1 MPNQHLHRR
10 CRLAALSIVLL
21 VLGACA
27 QTPGVSTRSTAGEAV
42 PSVNLDTSSMAAR
55 WRAINRLGYGPSPAL
70 LQSVQGAPD
79 ARQWAHT
86 QLDAAWAASQRAP
99 ALPPTLA
106 EIDLTLPQLFE
117 GAKKERLA
125 RAAVTVASPVN
136 EALPIEKRFDFSQP
150 TEALHFNRTMVN
162 KAVVWRLASCSDD
175 SLENPLLARMTEFW
189 FNHFNIYQNKGP
201 VRPFGGH
208 YALHVA
214 RAHAL
219 GKFEDLVLA
228 SAQHPAMLFYL
239 DQWQSVDPQSA
250 RDNRGLNEN
259 YARELL
265 ELHTLGVHGGYTQD
279 DVRALARVLT
289 GWTISAQSATGFQ
302 FVSRSHDAGS
312 KTVLGQTYP
321 ASPAQAG
328 QSEGEQAIRFLARQP
343 ATAKRI
349 TLRLAQ
355 YFVADTP
362 PPDLLAA
369 MEARFLASGGD
380 IRQVMRVLLDSPAF
394 WASENRLFK
403 TPYEFACTALR
414 TVRAFEDRSKWV
426 QAWGYAAAAGQP
438 IHQWQT
444 PDGYPFD
451 SATWLAPEALTR
463 RVDFALNIARNA
475 PEWDALYP
483 LLSPDSRSAVL
494 QQGPAQRLGFVLG
507 SPEFMYK

>member
-1 MPNQHLHRR
+1 MHNRHLHSR
-10 CRLAALSIVLL
+10 CRLAAIGVLLL

-27 QTPGVSTRSTAGEAV
+27 HAPGPGPRSQAGETAATA
-42 PSVNLDTSSMAAR
+42 SFDTNSMAAR
-55 WRAINRLGYGPSPAL
+55 WRALNRLGYGPSPAL
-70 LQSVQGAPD
+70 LQSVQSAPD
-79 ARQWAHT
+79 ARQWAHA
-86 QLDAAWAASQRAP
+86 QLEAAWAASQQAP

-106 EIDLTLPQLFE
+106 EINLTLPQLFE
-117 GAKKERLA
+117 GAKKEREA
-125 RAAVTVASPVN
+125 RAAVTAASPVN
-136 EALPIEKRFDFSQP
+136 EALPNDKRFDFSQP

-162 KAVVWRLASCSDD
+162 KAVAWRLASCSND

-228 SAQHPAMLFYL
+228 SAQHPAMLYYL

-289 GWTISAQSATGFQ
+289 GWTISGQTAKGFQ
-302 FVSRSHDAGS
+302 FVSRAHDNGT
-312 KTVLGQTYP
+312 KTVLGHKYP
-321 ASPAQAG
+321 ASPLQAG

-349 TLRLAQ
+349 ALRLAQ
-355 YFVADTP
+355 YFVADAP

-369 MEARFLASGGD
+369 LEARFLASGGD
-380 IRQVMRVLLDSPAF
+380 IRHVMQVLLDSPAF

-403 TPYEFACTALR
+403 TPYEFACTALH
-414 TVRAFEDRSKWV
+414 TVRAGEDRSKWV
-426 QAWGYAAAAGQP
+426 QAWGYAAVAGQP

-463 RVDFALNIARNA
+463 RLDFALNIARNA

-483 LLSPDSRSAVL
+483 LLSPATRSAVL
-494 QQGPAQRLGFVLG
+494 QQGAAQRLGFVLG

>member
-1 MPNQHLHRR
+1 MPNQHLHSR
-10 CRLAALSIVLL
+10 CRLAALGIVLL

-27 QTPGVSTRSTAGEAV
+27 QTPGLGARSPAGEAA
-42 PSVNLDTSSMAAR
+42 PSVNLDTRSMAAR
-55 WRAINRLGYGPSPAL
+55 WRALNRLGYGPSPAL
-70 LQSVQGAPD
+70 LQSVQSAPD

-86 QLDAAWAASQRAP
+86 LLDAAWAASQRAP

-106 EIDLTLPQLFE
+106 EINLTLPQLFE

-125 RAAVTVASPVN
+125 RAAVTAASPVN
-136 EALPIEKRFDFSQP
+136 EALPNDKRFDFSQP

-162 KAVVWRLASCSDD
+162 KAVAWRLASCSDD

-302 FVSRSHDAGS
+302 FVSRSHDADS

-380 IRQVMRVLLDSPAF
+380 IRELMRVLLDSPAF

-414 TVRAFEDRSKWV
+414 TVRAGEDRSKWL

-463 RVDFALNIARNA
+463 RLDFALNMARNA

-483 LLSPDSRSAVL
+483 LLSPQSRSAVL

-507 SPEFMYK
+507 SPEFLYK